1 MLKRV
6 KMLES
11 IGSSE
16 GWAYG
21 CGQTVEID
29 ADLADKWIASGIAS
43 AVDEVEKTEEQV
55 GIPEDATLVA
65 PETATMPNAK
75 PIKKR

>member
-21 CGQTVEID
+21 CGQTVEIG

-55 GIPEDATLVA
+55 GIPEDATLIP
-65 PETATMPNAK
+65 PETATLHKARPT
-75 PIKKR
+75 KKR

>member
-29 ADLADKWIASGIAS
+29 ADLADKWIASGIARF
-43 AVDEVEKTEEQV
+43 AEEP
-55 GIPEDATLVA
+55 IEDATLIP
-65 PETATMPNAK
+65 PETATLHKARPT
-75 PIKKR
+75 KKR

>member
-29 ADLADKWIASGIAS
+29 ADLADKWIASGTAR
-43 AVDEVEKTEEQV
+43 AVGETEKTEEQAD
-55 GIPEDATLVA
+55 IHEDATLIP
-65 PETATMPNAK
+65 PETATMPK
-75 PIKKR
+75 TRPTKKR